1 MRERPEPEQADAQP
15 DSGRRTV
22 LLDNILPYLVNRL
35 GFRMSRML
43 NRDLRAYGLG
53 ISDWRVLAVLDSAR
67 AVTINDLADY
77 AMIEQ
82 STLSRLVMRMEEQ
95 ALVRRDRSGP
105 DGRVVT
111 VSMTEHGRL
120 AYEKVRAMSLAHAER
135 VVMGFSDREKA
146 ELKKAVRRMTRNLDN
161 YDVVTDGA
169 QDRPARVVPR
179 RP

>member
-1 MRERPEPEQADAQP
+1 M
-15 DSGRRTV
+15 
-22 LLDNILPYLVNRL
+22 LDNILPYLINRL

-53 ISDWRVLAVLDSAR
+53 ISHWRVLAVLDSAR

-95 ALVRRDRSGP
+95 ALVRRKRSGP

-111 VSMTEHGRL
+111 VSMTAEGRR
-120 AYEKVRAMSLAHAER
+120 AYEKVRAMSLAHTER
-135 VVMGFSDREKA
+135 VVMGFSDQEKA
-146 ELKKAVRRMTRNLDN
+146 TLKKAVRRMTRNLEN
-161 YDVVTDGA
+161 YDIADAEAEG
-169 QDRPARVVPR
+169 QPARIVPR